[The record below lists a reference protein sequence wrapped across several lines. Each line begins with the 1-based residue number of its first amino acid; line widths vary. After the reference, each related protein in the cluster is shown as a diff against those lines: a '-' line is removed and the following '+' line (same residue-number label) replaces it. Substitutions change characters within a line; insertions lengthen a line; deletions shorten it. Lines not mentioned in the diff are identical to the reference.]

1 MTISTTPH
9 INLRGTAR
17 AALGFYHAVF
27 GGEIALVSYADAH
40 AVSDPAEKDQIMWG
54 QVSAPGFRVMAYD
67 VPGQRPWSSG
77 DAPYFISVRG
87 DAAGEVTAIWEKLAD
102 GATIIVPLAPA
113 GWSPLYGMLK
123 DRFGVTFV
131 LDVAP
136 SQPV

>member
-1 MTISTTPH
+1 M
-9 INLRGTAR
+9 
-17 AALGFYHAVF
+17 
-27 GGEIALVSYADAH
+27 
-40 AVSDPAEKDQIMWG
+40 
-54 QVSAPGFRVMAYD
+54 
-67 VPGQRPWSSG
+67 
-77 DAPYFISVRG
+77 RG
-87 DAAGEVTAIWEKLAD
+87 DAAGEITAIWEKLAD